1 MYGVDISEIDGGRRE
16 DEGTKSLD
24 ERGYSSL
31 EIAEKSGGDTD
42 AARPDMS
49 AEAREAMDAD
59 TDPDVDKDVTST
71 SDGVTSDDD
80 QKKDE

>member
-1 MYGVDISEIDGGRRE
+1 MDTYGIDISEIDGGRKE

-24 ERGYSSL
+24 DRGYSSL

-49 AEAREAMDAD
+49 AEARQAMDAET
-59 TDPDVDKDVTST
+59 TDPDVDAGTA
-71 SDGVTSDDD
+71 DDD
-80 QKKDE
+80 T